1 MLATGTLWR
10 IITDSPASL
19 PSRAAPIPKDRN
31 RLRNYI
37 RSHDGTDKRT
47 SMIRKAIIIGAAG
60 RDFHDYLVYFKDNP
74 DFQVVAFTAT
84 QIPYISNRTFPSSV
98 AGRLYPEG
106 IPIYP
111 QEKLGE
117 LIESKDVTDVYFAYS
132 DVSGPY
138 VMSLASLVQSKGA
151 SFHLLG
157 PRDTM
162 LRSSKP
168 VVAVVADRTGAG
180 KSTISRL
187 VVSILLKMGL
197 KPVVVRH
204 PMPYGDLSVTVQR
217 FQTHDD
223 LDRYHA
229 TIEEREEYEGHIDNG
244 IVVYA
249 GVDYG
254 AILNEAEK
262 EGDVVI
268 WDGGNN
274 DFSFYLPDLTIT
286 VVDPMRPGDQSR
298 YYPGETNVRLAD
310 AIAVNK
316 VNIAS
321 KKAVDE
327 VVRSCRSLNQ
337 EALIVKTNSV
347 ATLDKPELV
356 RGKRVV
362 VVEDGPSVTHGGLSE
377 GAGAVAARGVR
388 GVLVDPRSKAVGS
401 IRKAFQRFPKLGKV
415 IPALG
420 YSDAQLRD
428 LERSINGVACDAVVL
443 GTPSDLTRMIRIRR
457 PVARVQFEA
466 SEVGGHRL
474 ATLIQ
479 SNKRLKE
486 AVRAS

>member
-1 MLATGTLWR
+1 MR
-10 IITDSPASL
+10 
-19 PSRAAPIPKDRN
+19 
-31 RLRNYI
+31 
-37 RSHDGTDKRT
+37 
-47 SMIRKAIIIGAAG
+47 
-60 RDFHDYLVYFKDNP
+60 
-74 DFQVVAFTAT
+74 
-84 QIPYISNRTFPSSV
+84 
-98 AGRLYPEG
+98 
-106 IPIYP
+106 
-111 QEKLGE
+111 
-117 LIESKDVTDVYFAYS
+117 
-132 DVSGPY
+132 
-138 VMSLASLVQSKGA
+138 LASLAQSKGA

-180 KSTISRL
+180 KSTISRM
-187 VVSILLKMGL
+187 VVDILLKMGL

-229 TIEEREEYEGHIDNG
+229 TIEEREEYEGHIDKG

-254 AILNEAEK
+254 AILEQAEK

-286 VVDPMRPGDQSR
+286 VVDPMRPGDESR

-310 AIAVNK
+310 AIVLNK
-316 VNIAS
+316 VNVAS
-321 KKAVDE
+321 RKTVEE
-327 VVRSCRSLNQ
+327 VVRACRALNPD
-337 EALIVKTNSV
+337 ALVVKTNSA

-356 RGKRVV
+356 RRKRVL

-377 GAGAVAARGVR
+377 GAGADAARSVKAM
-388 GVLVDPRSKAVGS
+388 LVDPRSKAVGS
-401 IRKAFQRFPKLGKV
+401 IRKAYQRFPKLGKV

-420 YSDAQLRD
+420 YSDAQLKE

-443 GTPSDLTRMIRIRR
+443 GTPSDLTRMIHIVK

-466 SEVGGHRL
+466 SEVGGHKL
-474 ATLIQ
+474 ESLIR
-479 SNKRLKE
+479 SNSRLK
-486 AVRAS
+486 ASAKPA

>member
-1 MLATGTLWR
+1 VT
-10 IITDSPASL
+10 
-19 PSRAAPIPKDRN
+19 RN
-31 RLRNYI
+31 
-37 RSHDGTDKRT
+37 
-47 SMIRKAIIIGAAG
+47 AIIMGAAG
-60 RDFHDYLVYFKDNP
+60 RDFHDYNVYFRDNP
-74 DFQVVAFTAT
+74 EYNVVAFTAT
-84 QIPYISNRTFPSSV
+84 QIPYIANRTYPASV
-98 AGRLYPEG
+98 AGRLYPNG
-106 IPIYP
+106 IQIYP
-111 QEKLGE
+111 EEKLAE
-117 LIESKDVTDVYFAYS
+117 LIDRYEVTDVYFAYS
-132 DVSGPY
+132 DVTDSY
-138 VMSLASLVQSKGA
+138 VMGMASLVQSKGA

-157 PRDTM
+157 PKDTM

-180 KSTISRL
+180 KSTVSRM
-187 VVSILLKMGL
+187 VADILLKMGL

-204 PMPYGDLSVTVQR
+204 PMPYGDLSIAVQR

-229 TIEEREEYEGHIDNG
+229 TVEEREEYEGHIDKG

-254 AILNEAEK
+254 AILEQAEK

-274 DFSFYLPDLTIT
+274 DFSFYSPDLTIT

-310 AIAVNK
+310 AIVVNK
-316 VNIAS
+316 VNIAAR
-321 KKAVDE
+321 KAVE
-327 VVRSCRSLNQ
+327 QVISSCRKLNPR
-337 EALIVKTNSV
+337 ALIVKTNSI

-356 RGKRVV
+356 RRKRVL

-388 GVLVDPRSKAVGS
+388 GILVDPRAKSVGS
-401 IRKAFQRFPKLGKV
+401 IRKAYSRFPRLGKV

-420 YSDAQLRD
+420 YSAEQLKE
-428 LERSINGVACDAVVL
+428 LEKSINGVSCDAVVL
-443 GTPSDLTRMIRIRR
+443 GTPSDLTRMIHIRR

-466 SEVGGHRL
+466 SEVGGHKLAALIRGNSRL
-474 ATLIQ
+474 RNAAP
-479 SNKRLKE
+479 SR
-486 AVRAS
+486 

>member
-1 MLATGTLWR
+1 MT
-10 IITDSPASL
+10 
-19 PSRAAPIPKDRN
+19 KN
-31 RLRNYI
+31 
-37 RSHDGTDKRT
+37 
-47 SMIRKAIIIGAAG
+47 AIIMGAAG
-60 RDFHDYLVYFKDNP
+60 RDFHDFNVYFRGNP
-74 DFQVVAFTAT
+74 EYRVVAFTAT
-84 QIPYISNRTFPSSV
+84 QIPYIADRTYPAVV
-98 AGRLYPEG
+98 AGKLYPDG

-111 QEKLGE
+111 EDKLAE
-117 LIESKDVTDVYFAYS
+117 LIEQFQVTDVYFAYS
-132 DVSGPY
+132 DVSDST
-138 VMSLASLVQSKGA
+138 VMGIASLVQSKGA

-162 LRSSKP
+162 LKSSRP

-187 VVSILLKMGL
+187 VVDVLLKMGL

-217 FQTHDD
+217 FQTHAD

-229 TIEEREEYEGHIDNG
+229 TIEEREEYEGHIDKG

-254 AILNEAEK
+254 AILEQAEK

-274 DFSFYLPDLTIT
+274 DFSFYLPDLTVT

-310 AIAVNK
+310 AIVVNK
-316 VNIAS
+316 VNIAAR
-321 KKAVDE
+321 KAVE
-327 VVRSCRSLNQ
+327 QVSRSCRELNPR
-337 EALIVKTNSV
+337 ALIVKTNSN
-347 ATLDKPELV
+347 ATLDKPALV
-356 RGKRVV
+356 RGKHVL

-388 GVLVDPRSKAVGS
+388 GILVDPRPSAVGS
-401 IRKAFQRFPKLGKV
+401 IRRAYTRFPKLGKV
-415 IPALG
+415 LPALG
-420 YSDAQLRD
+420 YSEEQLKE
-428 LERSINGVACDAVVL
+428 LERSINGVSCDAVVL
-443 GTPSDLTRMIRIRR
+443 GTPSDLTKMIRIRR

-466 SEVGGHRL
+466 SEVGGHKL
-474 ATLIQ
+474 ETLIR
-479 SNKRLKE
+479 SNRRLRE
-486 AVRAS
+486 AARSG

>member
-1 MLATGTLWR
+1 MT
-10 IITDSPASL
+10 
-19 PSRAAPIPKDRN
+19 RN
-31 RLRNYI
+31 
-37 RSHDGTDKRT
+37 
-47 SMIRKAIIIGAAG
+47 AIIMGAAG
-60 RDFHDYLVYFKDNP
+60 RDFQDFNVYFRDNP
-74 DFQVVAFTAT
+74 EYNVVAFTAT
-84 QIPYISNRTFPSSV
+84 QIPYIANRTYPASI
-98 AGRLYPEG
+98 AGRLYPSG

-111 QEKLGE
+111 EEQLAE
-117 LIESKDVTDVYFAYS
+117 LIEKHEVTDVYFAYS
-132 DVSGPY
+132 DVTDTY
-138 VMSLASLVQSKGA
+138 VMGKASLVQSMGA

-180 KSTISRL
+180 KSTISRM
-187 VVSILLKMGL
+187 VVDILLKMGL

-204 PMPYGDLSVTVQR
+204 PMPYGDLSVAVQR
-217 FQTHDD
+217 FQTHED

-229 TIEEREEYEGHIDNG
+229 TIEEREEYEGHIDKG

-254 AILNEAEK
+254 AILEQAEK

-310 AIAVNK
+310 AIVVNK

-321 KKAVDE
+321 RKAIEQVISSCRALNPNAL
-327 VVRSCRSLNQ
+327 VVR
-337 EALIVKTNSV
+337 TNST
-347 ATLDKPELV
+347 ATLDKPDLV
-356 RGKRVV
+356 RGKRVL

-377 GAGAVAARGVR
+377 GAGAVAARSVR
-388 GVLVDPRSKAVGS
+388 GILVDPRAKAVGS
-401 IRKAFQRFPKLGKV
+401 IRKAYSRFPKLGKV
-415 IPALG
+415 MPALG
-420 YSDAQLRD
+420 YSDEQLKE
-428 LERSINGVACDAVVL
+428 LEKSINGVSCDAVVL
-443 GTPSDLTRMIRIRR
+443 GTPSDLTRMIHIRR

-474 ATLIQ
+474 AALIRG
-479 SNKRLKE
+479 NKRLKE
-486 AVRAS
+486 APLSR

>member
-1 MLATGTLWR
+1 M
-10 IITDSPASL
+10 
-19 PSRAAPIPKDRN
+19 
-31 RLRNYI
+31 
-37 RSHDGTDKRT
+37 
-47 SMIRKAIIIGAAG
+47 GAAG
-60 RDFHDYLVYFKDNP
+60 RDFHDFLVYFKNDEN
-74 DFQVVAFTAT
+74 FKVIAFTAT
-84 QIPYISNRTFPSSV
+84 QIPYIANRTFPASV
-98 AGRLYPEG
+98 AGRLYPDG
-106 IPIYP
+106 IPIFP
-111 QEKLGE
+111 QEKLPD
-117 LIESKDVTDVYFAYS
+117 LIEKYDVTDVYFAYS
-132 DVSGPY
+132 DVPGTY
-138 VMSLASLVQSKGA
+138 VMDLASIVQSKGA

-157 PRDTM
+157 PKDTM

-180 KSTISRL
+180 KSTISRM
-187 VVSILLKMGL
+187 VVDILLKMGL

-204 PMPYGDLSVTVQR
+204 PMPYGDLSVAVQR

-229 TIEEREEYEGHIDNG
+229 TIEEREEYEGHIDKG

-254 AILNEAEK
+254 AILEQAEK

-316 VNIAS
+316 VNIAPKS
-321 KKAVDE
+321 AVE
-327 VVRSCRSLNQ
+327 QVIGSCRQLNPK
-337 EALIVKTNSV
+337 ALIVRTNSI
-347 ATLDKPELV
+347 ATLDKPALV
-356 RGKRVV
+356 RGKRVL

-377 GAGAVAARGVR
+377 GAGAVAARSVG

-401 IRKAFQRFPKLGKV
+401 IRKAYGRFPKLGKV
-415 IPALG
+415 LPALG
-420 YSDAQLRD
+420 YSADQLKE
-428 LERSINGVACDAVVL
+428 LEKSINGVTCDTVVL
-443 GTPSDLTRMIRIRR
+443 GTPSDLTRMIHIRR

-474 ATLIQ
+474 ATLIRG
-479 SNKRLKE
+479 NRRLKE
-486 AVRAS
+486 AAPSS

>member
-1 MLATGTLWR
+1 MT
-10 IITDSPASL
+10 
-19 PSRAAPIPKDRN
+19 RN
-31 RLRNYI
+31 
-37 RSHDGTDKRT
+37 
-47 SMIRKAIIIGAAG
+47 AIIMGAAG
-60 RDFHDYLVYFKDNP
+60 RDFHDFLVYFKDNE
-74 DFQVVAFTAT
+74 DFRVVAFTAT
-84 QIPYISNRTFPSSV
+84 QIPYIANRTFPASL

-106 IPIYP
+106 IPIFP
-111 QEKLGE
+111 QEKLSE
-117 LIESKDVTDVYFAYS
+117 LIESHDVTDVYFAYS
-132 DVSGPY
+132 DVPGTY
-138 VMSLASLVQSKGA
+138 VMDLASIAQSKGA

-157 PRDTM
+157 PKDTM

-180 KSTISRL
+180 KSTISRM
-187 VVSILLKMGL
+187 VVDILLKMGL

-204 PMPYGDLSVTVQR
+204 PMPYGDLSIAVQR

-229 TIEEREEYEGHIDNG
+229 TVEEREEYEGHIDKG

-254 AILNEAEK
+254 AILEQAEK

-310 AIAVNK
+310 AIVVNK
-316 VNIAS
+316 VNIAAR
-321 KKAVDE
+321 KAVE
-327 VVRSCRSLNQ
+327 QVISSCRQLNPK
-337 EALIVKTNSV
+337 ALVVKTNST

-356 RGKRVV
+356 RGKRVL

-377 GAGAVAARGVR
+377 GAGAVAARSVR
-388 GVLVDPRSKAVGS
+388 GVLVDPRPKAVGS
-401 IRKAFQRFPKLGKV
+401 IRKAYSRFPKLGKV
-415 IPALG
+415 LPALG
-420 YSDAQLRD
+420 YSAEQLKE
-428 LERSINGVACDAVVL
+428 LERSINGVSCDAVVL
-443 GTPSDLTRMIRIRR
+443 GTPSDLTRMIHIRR

-466 SEVGGHRL
+466 SEVGGHKIAL
-474 ATLIQ
+474 LIQ
-479 SNKRLKE
+479 SNKRLRD
-486 AVRAS
+486 AVTPR